1 MVWLIF
7 ALMLP
12 SIGCAHDPAPDDPVE
27 VALGGVMVATQDLGD
42 LAARMREDARHP
54 VGIVVG
60 QLVGPIEPGS
70 PERLDSGD
78 YWIDFGRDVGTVVV
92 ADSLGWEVPRDIP
105 VHATDGMPPTITDVD
120 GNPLVN
126 YIVTEWSPP
135 QAQKTLAVGEF
146 VFFVVDPP
154 SSEGWTLLWRA
165 ELRGSD
171 GVSGEGTVSGRD
183 VPLAELSL
191 SPPE

>member
-60 QLVGPIEPGS
+60 QLVGPIEPG
-70 PERLDSGD
+70 
-78 YWIDFGRDVGTVVV
+78 
-92 ADSLGWEVPRDIP
+92 EVPRDIP